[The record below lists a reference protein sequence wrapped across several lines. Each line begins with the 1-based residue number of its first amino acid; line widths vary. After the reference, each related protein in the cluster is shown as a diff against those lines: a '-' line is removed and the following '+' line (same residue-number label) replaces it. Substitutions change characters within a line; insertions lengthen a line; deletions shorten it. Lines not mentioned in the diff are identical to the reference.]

1 MAAWEKTKRAM
12 DVMATMLVVLAA
24 SFVIWT
30 EVDQRWLKPA
40 PQALVQDVTDLT
52 IPAARVRHSRGA
64 GAVALIEFTDYQCP
78 YCGRHARD
86 TEPQIDATLVDRGA
100 IRHVVLNFP
109 LTRIHQNAEKAGEAA
124 ECAGRQGKF
133 WEMHARLF
141 GNQEALGEDDLLRSA
156 DAIALDR
163 PQFTRCLAE
172 DAAAEV
178 KADIA
183 EGSRLGVNSTPT
195 FFLGTFERDG
205 SIRLGKRINGA
216 APFQQ
221 FADLIEAVHPSTIA
235 RQ

>member
-1 MAAWEKTKRAM
+1 MAAWEKSKRAM
-12 DVMATMLVVLAA
+12 DVMATVLVVLAA

-30 EVDQRWLKPA
+30 QVEQRWLKPA
-40 PQALVQDVTDLT
+40 PQALVQDVTGLT
-52 IPAARVRHSRGA
+52 IPTARVRHARGE
-64 GAVALIEFTDYQCP
+64 GTVALVEFTDYQCP

-86 TEPQIDATLVDRGA
+86 TEPQIDAKLLDRGA
-100 IRHVVLNFP
+100 IRHVVLNYP
-109 LTRIHQNAEKAGEAA
+109 LTRIHPNAEKAGEAA

-141 GNQEALGEDDLLRSA
+141 SNQQALGEEDLLRSA

-163 PQFTRCLAE
+163 PQFARCLAE
-172 DAAAEV
+172 DGAADV
-178 KADIA
+178 QADIA

-205 SIRLGKRINGA
+205 SIRLVKRINGA

-221 FADLIEAVHPSTIA
+221 FADLIEAVHPANVA
-235 RQ
+235 RR